1 MASEAASHNKK
12 SLPFGVIH
20 TRTERFCK
28 KDAGWFYTTRE
39 GIDIG
44 PYSDKTEA
52 QMALVYFVER
62 TQWPSE
68 SQLRSYIHTR

>member
-1 MASEAASHNKK
+1 MSTNVADKEKK
-12 SLPFGVIH
+12 SMPFGVIH

-39 GIDIG
+39 GVDIG
-44 PYSDKTEA
+44 PYADKMEA

-68 SQLRSYIHTR
+68 TQLRSYLHTQ